1 MSLAVLNE
9 GADVPEHQQQHH
21 IEVSRRLRR
30 VFAAA
35 HDKTGDSALG
45 PIYTAPG
52 QRVHH
57 QSADVTTAMVA
68 DALSESGLDP
78 QLADN
83 LHDTYVS
90 AVCVAHR
97 ESQDG
102 LGGSGGSHRM
112 SQLSR
117 VRAYRPPS
125 KLITS
130 PGPLSGAHT
139 SGRIA
144 FYKPVR
150 DSR

>member
-1 MSLAVLNE
+1 MTRPATAHSGRSTPRPRQAC
-9 GADVPEHQQQHH
+9 VP
-21 IEVSRRLRR
+21 
-30 VFAAA
+30 
-35 HDKTGDSALG
+35 
-45 PIYTAPG
+45 
-52 QRVHH
+52 

-90 AVCVAHR
+90 AVCGAHR

-139 SGRIA
+139 SGRMA